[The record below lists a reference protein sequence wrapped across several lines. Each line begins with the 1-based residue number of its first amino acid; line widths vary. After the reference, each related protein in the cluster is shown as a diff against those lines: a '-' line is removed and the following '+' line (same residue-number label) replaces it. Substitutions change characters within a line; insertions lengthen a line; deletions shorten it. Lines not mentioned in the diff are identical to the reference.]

1 MKKQNETWN
10 NIMIF
15 IMDHK
20 KKIMPAVLLVC
31 VALTVFF
38 AMQANKRAGTAT
50 ASLNE
55 GATGYEVPVT
65 EVAQNAYPEVNELI
79 RTYYEAWAKGDTE
92 AIDKVYRTLDETER
106 LKTVELANYIEDIPE
121 INVFTKPG
129 PVEGSYVVYASITVK
144 FHDYAESVPGVHALY
159 VCTDEDG
166 TLYINSENSDDHIKE
181 YIREISLQND
191 VIDLYNTV
199 SARYNEMKA
208 QDAALD
214 TFLSSMLGNVNITVG
229 EALATNMA
237 AKDVA
242 AAQEAGTAET
252 ASEEPS
258 SEEAGSGA
266 STGTQVATRNIIR
279 ATDVVNIRTSDSET
293 ADKIAKTAMGDEF
306 TQLEARANGWS
317 KILYEGRE
325 AFVKTEF
332 FEVVG
337 TEEVPGGT
345 EVAAAN
351 ASTAASTASSAASTA
366 SSAASTASSASSSA
380 SSRASTASSSASS
393 TGASS
398 TGAGTASSASSA
410 SSSASTRT
418 SAASASSAGAASAAS
433 TGASTTAGG
442 ITGPGDYHVKDTTRV
457 RKSASTE
464 SDIVAVAY
472 QKNPIEVVNVQ
483 ADGWCKVKYD
493 GKDGFVKAEY
503 LTE

>member
-20 KKIMPAVLLVC
+20 KRIMPAVLLVC

-252 ASEEPS
+252 ASEETPL
-258 SEEAGSGA
+258 EEAGSGA

-293 ADKIAKTAMGDEF
+293 ADKIAKTAMGDEY

-345 EVAAAN
+345 EIAAAN
-351 ASTAASTASSAASTA
+351 ASTAASTA

-380 SSRASTASSSASS
+380 SSRASTASSS
-393 TGASS
+393 ASS

-442 ITGPGDYHVKDTTRV
+442 ITGPGDYHVKETTRV